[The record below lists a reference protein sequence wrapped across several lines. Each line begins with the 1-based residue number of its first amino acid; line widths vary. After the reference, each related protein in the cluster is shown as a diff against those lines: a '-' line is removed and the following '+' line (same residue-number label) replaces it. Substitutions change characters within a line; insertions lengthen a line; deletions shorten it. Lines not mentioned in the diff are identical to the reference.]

1 MGTATA
7 DDAGVYRLTDD
18 LALVQTVDFF
28 TPIVDNPY
36 DFGRIAAANA
46 FSDIYAMGAR
56 PVIAL
61 NIVAFPKEGPIDIL
75 GEILRGGAE
84 KAAEAGVSIIGGH
97 SIDDREP
104 KYGMAVT
111 GLVHPGKIVANSGA
125 RPGDCLVLT
134 KPLGTGVVATAIKK
148 GNPRPETVATAVE
161 QMAELNRAASEAMVE
176 VGVSACTDITG
187 FGLLG
192 HLKEMID
199 ASGVGAEL
207 RAADVPLLPDV
218 LDLAESNTAGGS
230 RNNLRFAEP
239 HVAWER
245 AVPPPVRLLLAD
257 AQTSGG
263 LLIAVPEEELTD
275 LLQILERKG
284 VQTRSVIGKINDERG
299 RIAVALT

>member
-1 MGTATA
+1 
-7 DDAGVYRLTDD
+7 
-18 LALVQTVDFF
+18 
-28 TPIVDNPY
+28 
-36 DFGRIAAANA
+36 
-46 FSDIYAMGAR
+46 MGAR

-61 NIVAFPKEGPIDIL
+61 NIVAFPKEGPIEIL

-97 SIDDREP
+97 SIDDKEP

-111 GLVHPGKIVANSGA
+111 GLIHPEKIVTNSGA
-125 RPGDCLVLT
+125 KPGDRLVLT

-148 GNPRPETVATAVE
+148 GNPRPETVAEAVE
-161 QMAELNRAASEAMVE
+161 QMAALNRAASEAMTE

-199 ASGVGAEL
+199 ASGVGAVL
-207 RAADVPLLPDV
+207 RTAEVLFLPGV

-239 HVAWER
+239 HVAWESG
-245 AVPPPVRLLLAD
+245 VPAPVRLLLAD

-263 LLIAVPEEELTD
+263 LLIAVPEEKLPD
-275 LLQILERKG
+275 LLDALERKD
-284 VQTRSVIGKINDERG
+284 VRTRCVIGEVNDARGKIEVVKG
-299 RIAVALT
+299 